1 MKVKLVISKTLSG
14 ILATIFAA
22 LLAHAATAIPTPR
35 EHFGFD
41 LGADRKLAD
50 WKEVTAYFQK
60 LGAAS
65 NRVRFVEL
73 GKTTEERP
81 FIMVTIS
88 SPENL
93 AKLDR
98 YRTIQEKL
106 SDPRGLSEEAA
117 NALIREGKMIVLL
130 TCNIHSTEI
139 ASSQTAAEF
148 AWRMATENTPRM
160 QAILNNVILLLIPS
174 LNPDGQDMVVQWYR
188 KTLGTPYEGSAPP
201 WIYHHYTGHDN
212 NRDWYMFT
220 QAETQ
225 LTVSKAHNV
234 WHPEVVYDVHQ
245 MGSNGARIFMP
256 PWVDPIEP
264 NIDPVLVS
272 EMNWLGSSMASDL
285 IGEGK
290 KGVVINGVY
299 DLWSPARHYQ
309 CYHGGLRILTESA
322 SVSIATPINLPFDRL
337 GPGRGYDARQTSWN
351 LPILWPGGTW
361 RLRDI
366 VDYQTSAFYSLL
378 TTCAQNRE
386 KLIRNFYGVQKR
398 AVERSEGPYAVVI
411 PADQKDPAATAKM
424 LNTLR
429 FGMVEVS
436 RATTPF
442 TADGQQFAAGSHVI
456 RIAQPYGGYAKT
468 LLENQKY
475 PDLHEYA
482 GGPPIRPY
490 DVTAHTLPLLMGVK
504 VVAVKEPFSG
514 DLTPETQIT
523 AASGVADG
531 AAPYGYLVE
540 PKGAYEIGALFHLLR
555 KGAKVS
561 RLVNG
566 SFAPGTALVAP
577 GTSIDLLRET
587 AKRFSIQI
595 KPASEQIHGN
605 AMAIRPPRIAIYRS
619 YVASMDEGWTRWLF
633 DQFDIP
639 YENIYDKD
647 VRAGGLRDKFDAI
660 ILPDNTTRGIV
671 VGNGGPA
678 RAGRGGGGG
687 GGEGMQSS
695 GVPFPPEY
703 NGGIGDAG
711 VENLRAFAEAGGSL
725 LAFNK
730 ASGVIVEKFDL
741 GVKDVLAG
749 ATNKEFY
756 CPGSILKVS
765 LDTASPIA
773 FGMDADS
780 PVWFEQSPTF
790 ELGRVGKPVAKYDAA
805 PLMSGWLLGGE
816 KLNGKV
822 ALADLPIGKGRAV
835 LFGFRPQ
842 YRGQSYNTFKLL
854 FNALLLSSSEDTKL

>member
-1 MKVKLVISKTLSG
+1 MISKLF
-14 ILATIFAA
+14 IHRLAPCLFAVTFTA
-22 LLAHAATAIPTPR
+22 IQASAATSIPTPR
-35 EHFGFD
+35 DHFGFD
-41 LGADRKLAD
+41 LGTDRKLGD

-60 LGAAS
+60 LAASS
-65 NRVRFVEL
+65 NRVRFAEL
-73 GKTTEERP
+73 GKTTEDRP
-81 FIMVTIS
+81 FIMATIS
-88 SPENL
+88 SPANL

-98 YRTIQEKL
+98 YRTIQERL
-106 SDPRGLSEEAA
+106 SDPRGLSEDAA
-117 NALIREGKMIVLL
+117 NALIREGKVIVLL

-160 QAILNNVILLLIPS
+160 QAILDNVILLLIPS

-188 KTLGTPYEGSAPP
+188 KTLGTPAEGSAPP
-201 WIYHHYTGHDN
+201 LIYHHYTGHDN

-220 QAETQ
+220 QVETQ
-225 LTVSKAHNV
+225 LTIGKAQNV
-234 WHPEVVYDVHQ
+234 WHPQVVYDVHQ
-245 MGSNGARIFMP
+245 MGANGARIFMP

-272 EMNWLGSSMASDL
+272 EMNWMGSTMASDL

-322 SVSIATPINLPFDRL
+322 SVNIASPIEMPFERL
-337 GPGRGYDARQTSWN
+337 GPGRGYDARQASWN
-351 LPILWPGGTW
+351 LPAPWPGGTW
-361 RLRDI
+361 HLRDI

-378 TTCAQNRE
+378 STCAQNRE

-398 AVERSEGPYAVVI
+398 AVEKKDGPYAVVI
-411 PADQKDPAATAKM
+411 PADQKDPASTAKM
-424 LNTLR
+424 LNVLR
-429 FGMVEVS
+429 SGMVEVS

-442 TADGQQFAAGSHVI
+442 TAGGQQFPAGSHVI

-468 LLENQKY
+468 LLEDQKY

-504 VVAVKEPFSG
+504 VVAVNSPFST
-514 DLTPETQIT
+514 DLTPEPKIV
-523 AASGVADG
+523 AASGVMEG
-531 AAPYGYLVE
+531 PAPHGYLIE
-540 PKGAYEIGALFHLLR
+540 PNGAYEIGALFHLLR

-566 SFAPGTALVAP
+566 SLAAGTALVAP
-577 GTSIDLLRET
+577 GTSMDLLRET
-587 AKRFSIQI
+587 AQRYSIR
-595 KPASEQIHGN
+595 
-605 AMAIRPPRIAIYRS
+605 IRPAAEEMHGAAMVLRPPKIAIYRS

-633 DQFDIP
+633 DQFDVP

-647 VRAGGLRDKFDAI
+647 VRAGGLKDKFDAI
-660 ILPDNTTRGIV
+660 ILPDNSARAIV
-671 VGNGGPA
+671 AGNGAGGG
-678 RAGRGGGGG
+678 RGGRGGGGG
-687 GGEGMQSS
+687 GEGGPFS
-695 GVPFPPEY
+695 GAPFPPEY
-703 NGGIGDAG
+703 NGGIGDPG
-711 VENLRAFAEAGGSL
+711 VQNLRAFAEAGGSL

-730 ASGVIVEKFDL
+730 ASGLIVERFNV
-741 GVKDVLAG
+741 GIKDTLAG
-749 ATNKEFY
+749 AGNKDFY

-765 LDTASPIA
+765 LDTSSPIA
-773 FGMDADS
+773 FGMDAES
-780 PVWFEQSPTF
+780 PIWFELSPAF
-790 ELGRVGKPVAKYDAA
+790 ELGNVGKPIAKYDGK

-822 ALADLPIGKGRAV
+822 ALADVPIGKGRAV

-854 FNALLLSSSEDTKL
+854 FNALLLASSEETRI